1 MSISNMHSI
10 ILMLCFVFVISLAS
24 AQQFELERTFNKH
37 RAPISYVSFRAEDNL
52 LVTGDEQ
59 GEVIFWNAENGKV
72 LHRTKVHKNL
82 ITHIE
87 FSPDALQMATASYD
101 GTIKLWDLKTY
112 KILRTFRNSKA
123 EGFDEYTGAEPCFVL
138 FTPNGKGLLYG
149 GYNLEVLYAEIRT
162 GKVRSIYWNELH
174 TINCAQLSP
183 DGKQLVLGVG
193 NTIQFV
199 KLKNFEWT
207 PPIRLPDRF
216 ENYICELEFRPQ
228 SNILSAWLYDGRLES
243 WNVKSRKKVQTLRA
257 SEKKGTSNIA
267 FSGNGEFLVTGNQ
280 GKDTKLWNVKE
291 QEVIQLLKAHKSEV
305 VSFDYSGDGSYI
317 VTGGKDNIIHLWK
330 QKARAKPKA
339 KHLPTTLKDREVE
352 PQEVIEVKN
361 STIEIQLWDNQKI
374 DGDIISVSLNGE
386 WILEKHLLDGNKK
399 ILPVTFDSPKN
410 YLVIHAENEGKVP
423 PNTIAVMVRDGEI
436 EKTITLKSN
445 LKTSAALSLI
455 YKPYKP

>member
-1 MSISNMHSI
+1 MQNFKIRPAFL
-10 ILMLCFVFVISLAS
+10 ILCLIVIAFSVK
-24 AQQFELERTFNKH
+24 AQEFELERTFNKH

-59 GEVIFWNAENGKV
+59 GELIFWNTENGKV
-72 LHRTKVHKNL
+72 LHRTKVHKDL

-101 GTIKLWDLKTY
+101 GTIKLWDLKDY

-123 EGFDEYTGAEPCFVL
+123 EGFDQYTGAEPCFVL
-138 FTPNGKGLLYG
+138 FTPHGKGLLYG
-149 GYNLEVLYAEIRT
+149 GYNLEVLYADIRT
-162 GKVRSIYWNELH
+162 GKIRSIYWNEQH

-183 DGKQLVLGVG
+183 NGKQLALGVG
-193 NTIQFV
+193 NTIQFID
-199 KLKNFEWT
+199 LKDFEWAK
-207 PPIRLPDRF
+207 PITLPDRF

-228 SNILSAWLYDGRLES
+228 SDILSVWLYDGRLES
-243 WNVKSRKKVQTLRA
+243 WNIQSRKKVQTIRA

-291 QEVIQLLKAHKSEV
+291 REVIQLLKGHKAEV
-305 VSFDYSGDGSYI
+305 VSFDYSGDGTYI
-317 VTGGKDNIIHLWK
+317 VTGGKDHLIHLWRQQEIAIK
-330 QKARAKPKA
+330 EA
-339 KHLPTTLKDREVE
+339 KHLPSKLKEREVE

-361 STIEIQLWDNQKI
+361 SKIEIQLWDNQKI

-386 WILEKHLLDGNKK
+386 WILEKHLLDGNRKV
-399 ILPVTFDSPKN
+399 LPVTFKTTKN
-410 YLVIHAENEGKVP
+410 FLVIHAENEGKVP
-423 PNTIAVMVRDGEI
+423 PNTVAVTVRDGTV

-455 YKPYKP
+455 YKP